1 MAGWLAAW
9 LAGWPGWLAGWDLAG
24 WLGWLGWLAGWLL
37 AGSLE
42 AGDLVPRLSHARR
55 LEGVGGFGRCFY
67 GHHEGVLQS
76 WFGDAVGVFCE
87 DHGIYR
93 TPRHW
98 W

>member
-55 LEGVGGFGRCFY
+55 LEGVGG
-67 GHHEGVLQS
+67 LPTLM
-76 WFGDAVGVFCE
+76 DANK
-87 DHGIYR
+87 R
-93 TPRHW
+93 
-98 W
+98 